1 MSAVSEAARAEVRE
15 GQAAAQHSVPRRP
28 VVRARTL
35 FNVLWVELGI
45 AALVWAL
52 LDLRWAFHYG
62 ALGFDFAGTLWDP
75 GHAILSGASP
85 YPPALEAEV
94 DVGNPA
100 YYPPLLMLLVAP
112 LTYLPWSVGAVV
124 WTALLV
130 AATLGA
136 LYALDVRDLR
146 CYALALVSA
155 PVVHG
160 VMWGNA
166 TLLLVCLVAFVWRW
180 RAHRYR
186 SAALLGVG
194 IAAKLFL
201 WPLIFWQL
209 GARRYRAATLT
220 MAVAAVGVLLPWAA
234 IGFDGFRTYPDLLR
248 VAQNIYASHG
258 LSVATMLGALGLE
271 TEPATWG
278 GLAMG
283 LSVGVLAF
291 VAGRQGREATSFSLA
306 VVAALVASPIVWE
319 HYFAF
324 LLIPLALAR
333 PRFSLLWLTLP
344 LFQIALRL
352 PAHKLEDE
360 AAEPGGVACCPPD
373 DAPLPAWLVSHS
385 PPALWPALGH
395 AALVLLIALAVWR
408 TPPRRPGLTPT
419 IGEPAIAEAGS

>member
-1 MSAVSEAARAEVRE
+1 
-15 GQAAAQHSVPRRP
+15 
-28 VVRARTL
+28 
-35 FNVLWVELGI
+35 
-45 AALVWAL
+45 
-52 LDLRWAFHYG
+52 
-62 ALGFDFAGTLWDP
+62 
-75 GHAILSGASP
+75 
-85 YPPALEAEV
+85 
-94 DVGNPA
+94 
-100 YYPPLLMLLVAP
+100 
-112 LTYLPWSVGAVV
+112 
-124 WTALLV
+124 
-130 AATLGA
+130 
-136 LYALDVRDLR
+136 
-146 CYALALVSA
+146 
-155 PVVHG
+155 
-160 VMWGNA
+160 
-166 TLLLVCLVAFVWRW
+166 
-180 RAHRYR
+180 
-186 SAALLGVG
+186 
-194 IAAKLFL
+194 
-201 WPLIFWQL
+201 
-209 GARRYRAATLT
+209 

-291 VAGRQGREATSFSLA
+291 VAGRQGREATSFH
-306 VVAALVASPIVWE
+306 SPSSPRWWR
-319 HYFAF
+319 HRSCGSTTSRFCSSRS
-324 LLIPLALAR
+324 ALAR